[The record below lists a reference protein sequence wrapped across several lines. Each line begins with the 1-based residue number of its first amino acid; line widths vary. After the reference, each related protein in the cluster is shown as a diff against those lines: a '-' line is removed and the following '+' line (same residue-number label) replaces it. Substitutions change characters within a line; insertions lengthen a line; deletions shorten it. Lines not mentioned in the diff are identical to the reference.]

1 MALKPKFR
9 PATLSD
15 ASSFAV
21 LIDIA
26 GNGLPNKTWFDHV
39 DPRHSALEEGRQVV
53 RRNEGEDYYRNTTVA
68 LIGTE
73 IAACLIGGLPENLY
87 DLSRIDKKPA
97 LFRPVARLAA
107 QAVGTWYV
115 DVMASFSE
123 FLGQGLGTK
132 LLELAASKAE
142 EIGAPAT
149 SIVVGSWNDG
159 AARLYGRS
167 GYRPAGRARA
177 SLPTGFP
184 KAGDWVLMTRPLT

>member
-1 MALKPKFR
+1 MALKSKFR

-15 ASSFAV
+15 ANSFAV

-184 KAGDWVLMTRPLT
+184 QAVDWVLMTRPLT

>member
-1 MALKPKFR
+1 MALKSKFR

-15 ASSFAV
+15 ANSFAV

-39 DPRHSALEEGRQVV
+39 DPRHSALEEGHQVV

-184 KAGDWVLMTRPLT
+184 QAGDWVLMTRPLT